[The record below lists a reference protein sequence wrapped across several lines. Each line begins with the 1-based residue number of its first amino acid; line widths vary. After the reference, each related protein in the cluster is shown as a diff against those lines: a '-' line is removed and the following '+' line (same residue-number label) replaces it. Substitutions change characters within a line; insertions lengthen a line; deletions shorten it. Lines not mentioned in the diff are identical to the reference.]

1 MTKLYQQL
9 REDHRNLVR
18 VLDVLERQVALYDSR
33 ESQNTQEPDI
43 SLILDIMDY
52 IQHYP
57 DRFHHPLEE
66 ASFDY
71 LGQHG
76 LGDKAAMQTIRAE
89 HETLAAS
96 ASKLRTLLN
105 SIRIGEP
112 VALTRLHDALDHF
125 HNQQLAHL
133 KYEERTVFRDIK
145 ALDEDA
151 STHILEQIEH
161 KTDPLFAQVAS
172 QQFSELIKALD
183 RR

>member
-18 VLDVLERQVALYDSR
+18 VLDVLERQVAIYDTR
-33 ESQNTQEPDI
+33 ETQDTDAPSI
-43 SLILDIMDY
+43 SLIIDIMDY

-76 LGDKAAMQTIRAE
+76 LSDEATMQAIREE

-96 ASKLRTLLN
+96 ASKLRALIN
-105 SIRIGEP
+105 SIRLGEP
-112 VALTRLHDALDHF
+112 VSLTKLHEALDHF
-125 HNQQLAHL
+125 HNQQLTHL
-133 KYEERTVFRDIK
+133 KYEEKTVFKDIK
-145 ALDEDA
+145 ALDENA
-151 STHILEQIEH
+151 SAHILEQVQH
-161 KTDPLFAQVAS
+161 RTDPLFAQAAS
-172 QQFSELIKALD
+172 QQFRELIRELD
-183 RR
+183 HQ